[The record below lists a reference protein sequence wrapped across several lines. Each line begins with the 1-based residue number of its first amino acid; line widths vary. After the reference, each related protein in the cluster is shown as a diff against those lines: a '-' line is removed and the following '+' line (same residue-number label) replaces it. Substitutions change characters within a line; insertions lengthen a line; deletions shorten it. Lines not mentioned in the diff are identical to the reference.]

1 MLRHPRRKQ
10 QSATRKSLIPQK
22 RSPWRCRKGRQDWLS
37 RGDMETSRPVL
48 VKRVPENMN
57 QREAQ
62 KFLADVRPLLNA
74 DRPQLVFDPSQ
85 VRQLDVAGIE
95 VLMQCM
101 SMAMRKDGDLKLASL
116 SDQAAIVLELTRTDR
131 LFEIYET
138 STDAATSYCSFLRT
152 ILRRQQQP

>member
-1 MLRHPRRKQ
+1 
-10 QSATRKSLIPQK
+10 
-22 RSPWRCRKGRQDWLS
+22 
-37 RGDMETSRPVL
+37 METSRPVL

-74 DRPQLVFDPSQ
+74 DRPQLVFDLSQ

-116 SDQAAIVLELTRTDR
+116 SDHAAIVLELTRTDR
-131 LFEIYET
+131 MFEIYDT
-138 STDAATSYCSFLRT
+138 STDAARSYSSFLPNT
-152 ILRRQQQP
+152 LRRQHQARLAA